1 MNGFRRSYEELDH
14 SPFTDAEIAII
25 EREVPKHGP
34 TWSGFKRL
42 MPNRSITDIKVFAR
56 SRGIQSKTSLTRSH
70 RIWSEK
76 EDALIV
82 AILETLSKKLQR
94 EPQMVCNH
102 AYRLFTQREKAR
114 EEALND

>member
-1 MNGFRRSYEELDH
+1 MNGLRRNYEELDH
-14 SPFTDAEIAII
+14 SPFTKEEIAII
-25 EREVPKHGP
+25 EREVSKHGP

-56 SRGIQSKTSLTRSH
+56 QRGIKSKTSLTRSH

-76 EDALIV
+76 EDALII

-94 EPQMVCNH
+94 KPQMVCNH
-102 AYRLFTQREKAR
+102 AYRLFTQREK
-114 EEALND
+114 LNEQA

>member
-1 MNGFRRSYEELDH
+1 MNGFRRSYEELNH
-14 SPFTDAEIAII
+14 SPFTAEEIAII

-56 SRGIQSKTSLTRSH
+56 SRGLKSTTSLTRSH

-76 EDALIV
+76 EDTLIV
-82 AILETLSKKLQR
+82 AILETLSRKLQCK
-94 EPQMVCNH
+94 PHLVCSH
-102 AYRLFTQREKAR
+102 AYRLFTKREK
-114 EEALND
+114 LNEQA

>member
-14 SPFTDAEIAII
+14 SPFTEKEIAII

-56 SRGIQSKTSLTRSH
+56 THDIKSTTSLTRSH

-76 EDALIV
+76 EDALIL
-82 AILETLSKKLQR
+82 AIMEKLSRKLQR
-94 EPQMVCNH
+94 EPQMVCGH
-102 AYRLFTQREKAR
+102 AYRLVRKKQ
-114 EEALND
+114 EEESYD

>member
-1 MNGFRRSYEELDH
+1 MNGFSRRSYEELDH
-14 SPFTDAEIAII
+14 SPFTAEEIAII
-25 EREVPKHGP
+25 EREVLKHGP

-56 SRGIQSKTSLTRSH
+56 SKGLKSTTSLTHSH
-70 RIWSEK
+70 KIWSEK

-82 AILETLSKKLQR
+82 AIVETLARRLQR

-102 AYRLFTQREKAR
+102 AYRLFSQREK
-114 EEALND
+114 LNEQA

>member
-14 SPFTDAEIAII
+14 SPFTEKEIAII

-56 SRGIQSKTSLTRSH
+56 SKGLKSATSLTRSH

-82 AILETLSKKLQR
+82 AILETLSSKLQR

-102 AYRLFTQREKAR
+102 AYRLFSQREK
-114 EEALND
+114 LNEQA

>member
-14 SPFTDAEIAII
+14 SPFTKEEIAII

-56 SRGIQSKTSLTRSH
+56 QRGLQSTTSLTRSH

-82 AILETLSKKLQR
+82 ATLETLSSKLQR

-102 AYRLFTQREKAR
+102 AYRLFTQREK
-114 EEALND
+114 LNEQA